1 MAHRFIEPLVQEST
15 PAIIARKLRYAIGH
29 GELQPGQQLGEADLA
44 RELGVSRGPLREAM
58 QRLTQEGLLVS
69 IRNRGIFVT
78 ELGPDD
84 IADMYLARTAVERA
98 AGLKVIEVVG
108 IHEKVAAALRTVTD
122 KMAQA
127 VAAAERGSVLSDL
140 DIEFHEL
147 LVRMADSGR
156 LSRMHQTLMTETRMC
171 MAALED
177 TGYTPEDRLAEH
189 EAIADAIGAA
199 NVPLFHKLLAHHMD
213 DAVEKISSSMRA
225 LENATENAA
234 ENDGGVVPGAA
245 GAAAEPVASR
255 VEPEGW
261 RRAAGKALAT
271 GEPDTSR

>member
-78 ELGPDD
+78 ELGPED

-98 AGLKVIEVVG
+98 AGLKIIEVVG

-127 VAAAERGSVLSDL
+127 VAAGERGSVLSDL

-189 EAIADAIGAA
+189 EAIADAIGTA

-225 LENATENAA
+225 LENAPENAKVDVTENAPEGA
-234 ENDGGVVPGAA
+234 MENDGGVVPAA
-245 GAAAEPVASR
+245 AAKGAAAEPVA
-255 VEPEGW
+255 
-261 RRAAGKALAT
+261 
-271 GEPDTSR
+271 

>member
-127 VAAAERGSVLSDL
+127 VAAGERGSVLSDL

-213 DAVEKISSSMRA
+213 DAVEKISTSMRA
-225 LENATENAA
+225 LETAPESATEDVT
-234 ENDGGVVPGAA
+234 ENDGGVVPGVTADK
-245 GAAAEPVASR
+245 AAAEPVA
-255 VEPEGW
+255 
-261 RRAAGKALAT
+261 
-271 GEPDTSR
+271 